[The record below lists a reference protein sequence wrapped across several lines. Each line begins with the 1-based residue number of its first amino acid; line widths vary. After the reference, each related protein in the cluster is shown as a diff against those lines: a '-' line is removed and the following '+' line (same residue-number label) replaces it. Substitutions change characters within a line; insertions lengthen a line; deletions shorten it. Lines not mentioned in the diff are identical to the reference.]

1 MGGRYATAAVTAARD
16 TQLGDASTRL
26 LFGMAAV
33 VLDTD
38 SKVSGQRAGFYFAGR
53 VAMAMILGRGC
64 PDPNDADSHA
74 AHVAV
79 EAHVRRL
86 RDAGLIETVQ
96 TGSIRGNAVYSLAP
110 LRRWMSGPVPIL
122 GQAEPVSTGQAQ
134 PVPQV
139 QAQPAHRD
147 RLSLSP
153 RRTVRNQLRNHEQE
167 RRPA

>member
-1 MGGRYATAAVTAARD
+1 MGGRYAKAAIAAARD
-16 TQLGDASTRL
+16 AQLGDASTRL
-26 LFGMAAV
+26 LFGMAAG
-33 VLDTD
+33 VLDND
-38 SKVSGQRAGFYFAGR
+38 SKTSGQKEGLYFAGR
-53 VAMAMILGRGC
+53 IAMAMILGRGH

-79 EAHVRRL
+79 EGHVRRL

-110 LRRWMSGPVPIL
+110 LRRWMGGPVPTQT
-122 GQAEPVSTGQAQ
+122 QAQPVPTGQAQ

-139 QAQPAHRD
+139 QAEPAHRY
-147 RLSLSP
+147 RPSLSP